1 MKRSSRVWPT
11 KKDMNCMSCCWA
23 TGGAVSS
30 WHRPRLNCRLLIQT
44 AKMYRIAC
52 GASRMKGFHC
62 RFDLCISLFF
72 CICFPLCCFFTCAFV
87 CLSVYLLK
95 SINFKMSRQLICL
108 SVYLSV
114 TLSVCQLFIILSKY
128 SSVKAYKLKCQDTCL
143 CFSSVVKS
151 IWIFLNINLF
161 EF

>member
-1 MKRSSRVWPT
+1 MKWSSRVWPT

-30 WHRPRLNCRLLIQT
+30 WHRPRLNCRLLILT
-44 AKMYRIAC
+44 AKMCRIAC

-62 RFDLCISLFF
+62 RFVIPVYLSIFLYLFSCLLFF
-72 CICFPLCCFFTCAFV
+72 LPVLLSV

-143 CFSSVVKS
+143 LLFFSS
-151 IWIFLNINLF
+151 
-161 EF
+161 